1 MSTPDESTTPRLSAL
16 VRAEWSGFR
25 SGRGRLAALLVA
37 AVAVVALAVL
47 PALSTHSSCSEG
59 PVEVPCPTD
68 PLGPDG
74 RPVSDLF
81 FFAHRPLTGDG
92 SLTVRLTSMTGT
104 ITYPP
109 PDHDEIVAGVVP
121 WAKTGIIIKDGLGR
135 GSSYAALL
143 MTGAHGVRMQHD
155 YTRDTAGRPGG
166 VSPQSPRWLR
176 LTRAGDT
183 IIGEESAD
191 GTSWTPV
198 GTARLAGLPDTVQI
212 GLFAT
217 SPGDLT
223 LAPVGLGGSI
233 AQVRFTQAVGSFDN
247 VTTTGGVAAG
257 PWRADTVGEL
267 GHTDWEKFHRAPGL
281 VTDGSKLTVT
291 GSGDIGPV
299 GTEGG
304 RTSKDTLV
312 GLFGA
317 VIILIVTAARYAA
330 ARTGAGVAPGGRQL
344 AARALLLGGVVFASG
359 LAAVA
364 VAVPLGTML
373 LRDGGSTV
381 VSAGPLT
388 ELRVVFGTAVLL
400 ALVAVLALALGA
412 LLRRAWL
419 AVTVLLA
426 GLVLP
431 YLLVVVPLLP
441 DAVADWLLRLTP
453 AAGFAVLQTLTAY
466 PQVTMHYAPYA
477 GYFPLPWWAGL
488 AVTAAFAALALGFAL
503 RRAPDRPDA
512 SPVDW
517 R

>member
-1 MSTPDESTTPRLSAL
+1 MSTPDETTTPGLAAL
-16 VRAEWSGFR
+16 VRAEWPAFR
-25 SGRGRLAALLVA
+25 SRGRMAALLVA
-37 AVAVVALAVL
+37 ALAVIALAVL
-47 PALSTHSSCSEG
+47 PALGSRGSCSKG

-92 SLTVRLTSMTGT
+92 SLTVRLTALTGT

-121 WAKTGIIIKDGLGR
+121 WAKTGIIIKDGLGQ

-143 MTGAHGVRMQHD
+143 MTGSHGVRFQHD
-155 YTRDTAGRPGG
+155 YTHDTAGLPGG

-176 LTRAGDT
+176 LTRTGDT
-183 IIGEESAD
+183 ITGEESAD

-198 GTARLAGLPDTVQI
+198 GTARLAGLPATAQI
-212 GLFAT
+212 GLFAA

-223 LAPVGLGGSI
+223 LAPVGLGGSVG
-233 AQVRFTQAVGSFDN
+233 QVRFTQAVGSFDS

-257 PWRADTVGEL
+257 PWSADTVGEL

-281 VTDGSKLTVT
+281 VEEGGTLTVT

-312 GLFGA
+312 GLFVA
-317 VIILIVTAARYAA
+317 VLILIVTAARYAA
-330 ARTGAGVAPGGRQL
+330 RAVTGATPGGRRL
-344 AARALLLGGVVFASG
+344 AARALVLGGAVFVSG

-373 LRDGGSTV
+373 LRDGGLTV

-388 ELRVVFGTAVLL
+388 ELRVVVGTAVLL

-453 AAGFAVLQTLTAY
+453 AAGFAVLQTLTEY

-488 AVTAAFAALALGFAL
+488 AVTGAFAALALGLAL
-503 RRAPDRPDA
+503 RRAPRRPETT
-512 SPVDW
+512 PVDW